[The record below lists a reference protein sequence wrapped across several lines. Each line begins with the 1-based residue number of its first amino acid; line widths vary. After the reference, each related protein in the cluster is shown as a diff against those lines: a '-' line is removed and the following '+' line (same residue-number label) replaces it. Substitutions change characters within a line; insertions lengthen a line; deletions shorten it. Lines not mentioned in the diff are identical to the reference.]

1 MEKLYIVGGKPLNG
15 KLKIKGAKNAILPM
29 LAGCILCKDKV
40 TLKNIPNLSDIHN
53 MCEILRTLGC
63 KVVEKQDQIII
74 NSKNI
79 NSYALPSELTNKLRA
94 SIFLLGP
101 LLALQKKAR
110 VSFPGGC
117 NIGNRPIDIH
127 LDGLKNLGV
136 VITECHGFINCDATN
151 QHCGEYTLRFPSV
164 GATENLMMSAVFT
177 KGITTLNNCAKE
189 PEIVDLQNFLN
200 KMGAKISGAGTC
212 QILIE
217 GVERL
222 HGVSYSPIG
231 DRIVAGT
238 YIIATLCTGGNV
250 ELSNIN
256 SEYLSSLLEKIASND
271 CLIITKNDK
280 IKIVSK
286 GRKKSIPFVE
296 TKPYPDF
303 PTDLQA
309 QMMTLQAVS
318 EGTSVLVENIFESRF
333 RHVPELVK
341 MGADIVI
348 KNNCA
353 IINGRESLQGAEVT
367 ATDLRAGAS
376 LVIAGLCANGYTTI
390 NDIYHIDRGYDHIE
404 NDLASLGADI
414 KRIDSKG

>member
-1 MEKLYIVGGKPLNG
+1 MEKFYIVGGNQLNG
-15 KLKIKGAKNAILPM
+15 KLKIKGAKNAILPI
-29 LAGCILCKDKV
+29 LAGTILCKDKV
-40 TLKNIPNLSDIHN
+40 TIKNVPNLSDIHN
-53 MCEILRTLGC
+53 MCEILRILGC
-63 KVVEKQDQIII
+63 EVTEKQGEIIV

-79 NSYALPSELTNKLRA
+79 NSYILPSELTNKLRA

-101 LLALQKKAR
+101 LLALQKRAR

-136 VITECHGFINCDATN
+136 DIIENHGFINCDATS
-151 QHCGEYTLRFPSV
+151 QQAREYTLRFPSV
-164 GATENLMMSAVFT
+164 GATENLIMSAVFT

-212 QILIE
+212 QIVIQ
-217 GVERL
+217 GVKKL
-222 HGVSYSPIG
+222 HGTSYSPIG

-250 ELSNIN
+250 ELSNIDPKH
-256 SEYLSSLLEKIASND
+256 LSSLLEKIASND
-271 CLIITKNDK
+271 CLITTKNDK

-318 EGTSVLVENIFESRF
+318 EGTSILVENIFESRF
-333 RHVPELVK
+333 RHVPQLIK
-341 MGADIVI
+341 MGADITI
-348 KNNCA
+348 KNNYA
-353 IINGRESLQGAEVT
+353 IINGKERLQGAEVT
-367 ATDLRAGAS
+367 ASDLRAGAS

-390 NDIYHIDRGYDHIE
+390 SDIYHIDRGYDHIE
-404 NDLASLGADI
+404 DDLTSLGADI
-414 KRIDSKG
+414 KRIDSE

>member
-1 MEKLYIVGGKPLNG
+1 MEKFYIVGGKQLKG
-15 KLKIKGAKNAILPM
+15 KLKIKGAKNAILPI
-29 LAGCILCKDKV
+29 LAGSILCKDKV
-40 TLKNIPNLSDIHN
+40 VLKNIPDLSDIHN
-53 MCEILRTLGC
+53 MCEILRSIGC
-63 KVVEKQDQIII
+63 EVSEKQGEIVV

-79 NSYALPSELTNKLRA
+79 NSLALPSELTSKLRA

-110 VSFPGGC
+110 VSYPGGC

-127 LDGLKNLGV
+127 LDGLKSLGV
-136 VITECHGFINCDATN
+136 DIIESHGFINCDATR
-151 QHCGEYTLRFPSV
+151 QQASEYTLRFPSV

-177 KGITTLNNCAKE
+177 NGITTLNNCAKE

-212 QILIE
+212 QILVE
-217 GVERL
+217 GVKKL
-222 HGVSYSPIG
+222 HGVTYSPIG

-256 SEYLSSLLEKIASND
+256 PQHLSSLLEKIASND
-271 CLIITKNDK
+271 CLIATKNDK

-309 QMMTLQAVS
+309 QMMTLQTVS
-318 EGTSVLVENIFESRF
+318 DGTSLLVESIFESRF
-333 RHVPELVK
+333 RHIPELVK
-341 MGADIVI
+341 MGADITI
-348 KNNCA
+348 KGNCA
-353 IINGRESLQGAEVT
+353 IIKGKEKLQGAEVT

-376 LVIAGLCANGYTTI
+376 LVIAGLCACGYTTVH
-390 NDIYHIDRGYDHIE
+390 DIYHIDRGYDHIE
-404 NDLASLGADI
+404 HDLQILGADI
-414 KRIDSKG
+414 KRIDDD